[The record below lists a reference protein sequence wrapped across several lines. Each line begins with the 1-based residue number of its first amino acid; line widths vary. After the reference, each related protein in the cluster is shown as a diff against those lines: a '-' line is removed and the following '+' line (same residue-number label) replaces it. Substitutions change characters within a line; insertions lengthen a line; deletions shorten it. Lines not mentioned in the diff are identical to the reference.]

1 MLNTV
6 LHDVCRKLV
15 PKRCGN
21 CLWEI
26 DEDGVLTISPVR
38 GTDGRL
44 FKEILASWPWWK
56 ESGSIK
62 KVVIM
67 KGVTASE
74 YMGGLFSN
82 FSNCEIFDI
91 ENLDTGRTR
100 DMSFLFAGC
109 SKLTDVSFAGKWNV
123 ICVENVFSMFCDCI
137 SLVDINA
144 LGKWRYGKILRADR
158 MFMRCSSLKNADAL
172 RNWNVCDLRK
182 ADSMFDG
189 SAVGANPL
197 NDIVPMACP
206 REGSFIAWKVCCGE
220 RLVKLRVPEDA
231 KRSSAFGKKCRCDKA
246 EVLEI
251 RDADGNNLKYANSY
265 FDWAFGYTAGETV
278 KAPSFDSDRF
288 MEDGAGITFFI
299 DVNDALN
306 HYGAA
311 SRFRS
316 ASSGTSGHQ
325 TVH

>member
-182 ADSMFDG
+182 ADGMFDG
-189 SAVGANPL
+189 SGVSINPL
-197 NDIVPMACP
+197 DDIVPMACP
-206 REGSFIAWKVCCGE
+206 REGSFIAWKVCSGE
-220 RLVKLRVPEDA
+220 RLVKLRIPEDA
-231 KRSSAFGKKCRCDKA
+231 RRSSAFGKKCRCDRA

-251 RDADGNNLKYANSY
+251 QDADGNYFEYAKSY
-265 FDWAFGYTAGETV
+265 FDWTFSYAVGRTAE
-278 KAPSFDSDRF
+278 AASFNSDRF
-288 MEDGAGITFFI
+288 REDGAGITFFV

-306 HYGAA
+306 HYNAA
-311 SRFRS
+311 ERFRAVS
-316 ASSGTSGHQ
+316 HSER
-325 TVH
+325 